1 MIDKRPKTPREVAA
15 FSLFSMAEEAA
26 WSDGAL
32 HHYLSRAGLDSRDA
46 ALASRLTYGTVQN
59 QILLDWYLR
68 HFSSVRLKKIAPR
81 VLACLRMGLYQLI
94 LMDKIP
100 AHAAVAETVALVK
113 HYGHA
118 NDRTVA
124 FANAVLR
131 NAANAAQNGSLPRLN
146 CPDKESYYALQYSH
160 PEWLVR
166 LLSEQY
172 GQKLTQ
178 KICQAD
184 NADAPIS
191 VRVNTMKCTPAE
203 AQAELEAAGLT
214 VQPHEAFPE
223 ILLCSGGDA
232 AALPAFI
239 EGRVT
244 VQDAASALAAA
255 VADPKPGSTVLDCCA
270 APGGKSFAMAEK
282 MQGKGSVTSC
292 DIYEHKLKRIRDG
305 AARLGLPNIRTEL
318 QDASV
323 CREEWKDSADVVL
336 CDVPCSGLGVLGR
349 RADARWSKEAADI
362 AGLCQVQRQI
372 LEQAAQLVAPGG
384 TLIYSTCTITPEE
397 NIQMVRQFLEQHP
410 QFMLDETLNDCW
422 LQVEKAETGYV
433 QFLPFVDD
441 MDGFFI
447 ARMLRKEAM

>member
-1 MIDKRPKTPREVAA
+1 MMKKTARAVALDTLIA
-15 FSLFSMAEEAA
+15 GRKDRA
-26 WSDGAL
+26 WSDG
-32 HHYLSRAGLDSRDA
+32 YLKAAIRKNGLDSRDA

-100 AHAAVAETVALVK
+100 AHAAVAEAVALVK

-318 QDASV
+318 QDASI

-336 CDVPCSGLGVLGR
+336 CDVPCSGLGVVSRKPEIKYKGVCL
-349 RADARWSKEAADI
+349 DEA
-362 AGLCQVQRQI
+362 LTQTQLKI
-372 LEQAAQLVAPGG
+372 LENAARYVKKGG
-384 TLIYSTCTITPEE
+384 RILYSTCTLRQNE
-397 NIQMVRQFLEQHP
+397 NENLVNSFIMRYNMFR
-410 QFMLDETLNDCW
+410 
-422 LQVEKAETGYV
+422 KAYEHTYM
-433 QFLPFVDD
+433 PHIDKT
-441 MDGFFI
+441 DGFYFALLI
-447 ARMLRKEAM
+447 KEGNAPLE

>member
-1 MIDKRPKTPREVAA
+1 M
-15 FSLFSMAEEAA
+15 
-26 WSDGAL
+26 
-32 HHYLSRAGLDSRDA
+32 
-46 ALASRLTYGTVQN
+46 
-59 QILLDWYLR
+59 
-68 HFSSVRLKKIAPR
+68 
-81 VLACLRMGLYQLI
+81 
-94 LMDKIP
+94 
-100 AHAAVAETVALVK
+100 
-113 HYGHA
+113 
-118 NDRTVA
+118 
-124 FANAVLR
+124 
-131 NAANAAQNGSLPRLN
+131 
-146 CPDKESYYALQYSH
+146 
-160 PEWLVR
+160 R

-191 VRVNTMKCTPAE
+191 VRVNTMKNTPE
-203 AQAELEAAGLT
+203 QAKEELEAAGLT

-336 CDVPCSGLGVLGR
+336 CDVPCSGLGIIRKKPEIRFKNPDEIRTLPEIQ
-349 RADARWSKEAADI
+349 AR
-362 AGLCQVQRQI
+362 I
-372 LEQAAQLVAPGG
+372 LANCAQYVKKGG
-384 TLIYSTCTITPEE
+384 TLVYSTCTILQRENEDVVRAFLTENPEFE
-397 NIQMVRQFLEQHP
+397 AVSWTHPVCGERTDGMV
-410 QFMLDETLNDCW
+410 TL
-422 LQVEKAETGYV
+422 
-433 QFLPFVDD
+433 LPPVHNT
-441 MDGFFI
+441 DGFFI
-447 ARMLRKEAM
+447 AKMHRK

>member
-1 MIDKRPKTPREVAA
+1 MDKARETAVRI
-15 FSLFSMAEEAA
+15 LYEVHEN
-26 WSDGAL
+26 GA
-32 HHYLSRAGLDSRDA
+32 YANV
-46 ALASRLTYGTVQN
+46 ALAKALRQAELGEQDRRFVTELVYGAVKAGGT
-59 QILLDWYLR
+59 LDWILR
-68 HFSSVRLKKIAPR
+68 RYVNRPVRKIQPLVR
-81 VLACLRMGLYQLI
+81 EILRLGLYQLFY
-94 LMDKIP
+94 LDKVP
-100 AHAAVAETVALVK
+100 ASAACNTAVELAKGMGMKGLAGFV
-113 HYGHA
+113 
-118 NDRTVA
+118 
-124 FANAVLR
+124 NAVLR
-131 NAANAAQNGSLPRLN
+131 TAVREPEKAAFPSGKGHATENL
-146 CPDKESYYALQYSH
+146 ALSSQH

-239 EGRVT
+239 EGRMT

-318 QDASV
+318 QDACPIAYGAVFSAWAEALSRDRWRVFKCEERLRVVNLGESSV
-323 CREEWKDSADVVL
+323 DLVLQAFASNDDYIEARSNLTEAVRNQLIEHGLNIPYPQRDLHVYHRDAD
-336 CDVPCSGLGVLGR
+336 GR
-349 RADARWSKEAADI
+349 PIADI
-362 AGLCQVQRQI
+362 LLRGVADDGDATQTSG
-372 LEQAAQLVAPGG
+372 AAPA
-384 TLIYSTCTITPEE
+384 S
-397 NIQMVRQFLEQHP
+397 
-410 QFMLDETLNDCW
+410 
-422 LQVEKAETGYV
+422 KS
-433 QFLPFVDD
+433 
-441 MDGFFI
+441 
-447 ARMLRKEAM
+447 

>member
-305 AARLGLPNIRTEL
+305 AARLGLPRGMEG
-318 QDASV
+318 QRGRCAV
-323 CREEWKDSADVVL
+323 
-336 CDVPCSGLGVLGR
+336 R
-349 RADARWSKEAADI
+349 RALLGTGHYPQETRNSVQESGRNPNFAGDSGENPCKLCTVCKEGRHARLLDLYHPAA
-362 AGLCQVQRQI
+362 GKRGRCPRVSHRK
-372 LEQAAQLVAPGG
+372 PG
-384 TLIYSTCTITPEE
+384 
-397 NIQMVRQFLEQHP
+397 V
-410 QFMLDETLNDCW
+410 
-422 LQVEKAETGYV
+422 
-433 QFLPFVDD
+433 
-441 MDGFFI
+441 
-447 ARMLRKEAM
+447 